1 MVFAQT
7 FVCRSFTQP
16 TKDVDV
22 ALPFFGGLCCA
33 CLWRGERKQGPDIAT
48 FKETSP
54 VLGDGTI
61 ALCLPGVK
69 RELPLFFSLA
79 RRNGA
84 VAVRTLVG
92 EDGDAVAR
100 LMVGEDHAVMRL
112 LVR

>member
-1 MVFAQT
+1 MHA
-7 FVCRSFTQP
+7 
-16 TKDVDV
+16 
-22 ALPFFGGLCCA
+22 
-33 CLWRGERKQGPDIAT
+33 WGEERAA
-48 FKETSP
+48 
-54 VLGDGTI
+54 V
-61 ALCLPGVK
+61 V
-69 RELPLFFSLA
+69 FSLA